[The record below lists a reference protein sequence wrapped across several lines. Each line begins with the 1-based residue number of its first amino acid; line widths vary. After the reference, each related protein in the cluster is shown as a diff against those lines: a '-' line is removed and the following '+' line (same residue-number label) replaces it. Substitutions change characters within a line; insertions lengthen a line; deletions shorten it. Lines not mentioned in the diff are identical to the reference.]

1 MAEVFYRFLEYKNT
15 IDKWEMP
22 FYNSVM
28 IKTVTIDQ
36 AGRVVLPKRVR
47 DEFHLRGGDHL
58 ELESD
63 GGRIT
68 LRPTPSSSA
77 LCRERGVWVYRS
89 GRKTDVSIPD
99 LTNQVRDERL
109 NSFTS

>member
-1 MAEVFYRFLEYKNT
+1 MT
-15 IDKWEMP
+15 
-22 FYNSVM
+22 
-28 IKTVTIDQ
+28 KTVTIDQ

-58 ELESD
+58 ELESA

-68 LRPTPSSSA
+68 LRPAPSSSA

-89 GRKTDVSIPD
+89 GRKSEASISVLTDR
-99 LTNQVRDERL
+99 VREERL
-109 NSFTS
+109 NSLNP